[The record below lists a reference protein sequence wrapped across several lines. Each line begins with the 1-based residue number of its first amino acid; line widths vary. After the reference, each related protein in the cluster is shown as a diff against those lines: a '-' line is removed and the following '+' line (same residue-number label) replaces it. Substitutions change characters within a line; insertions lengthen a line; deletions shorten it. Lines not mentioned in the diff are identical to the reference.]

1 MALTKESPYFEA
13 ITRKRS
19 WEPQAVSKGALVQG
33 GEAALRRALALR
45 VLELPVADFLR
56 EGLKRDL
63 PDAPGVVE
71 ALESNIKDEERHDK
85 ALSLVIEAHGSDE
98 KAERQASVILKEW
111 QALPDHPI
119 LITAVLESSVFFVLL
134 PLYRALGD
142 IGIRTTA
149 ADISRDEQAHAYV
162 HRLIAKQLGE
172 VPSTRLKQLRRATV
186 DWFCAPL
193 EQSVDPKNQFL
204 GRDFWLRQSD
214 SLYSRGVAPELAH
227 TRSARCPAFFE
238 ASNCDL
244 PAYG

>member
-13 ITRKRS
+13 IARKRP
-19 WEPQAVSKGALVQG
+19 WEPQAVTRGPLLEG
-33 GEAALRRALALR
+33 GEASLRRALALR
-45 VLELPVADFLR
+45 ILELPVADFLR

-63 PDAPGVVE
+63 PTSPGVVE

-85 ALSLVIEAHGSDE
+85 ALTLVVEAHGVDE
-98 KAERQASVILKEW
+98 KAERQAETILGEW
-111 QALPDHPI
+111 QKLPDHPI
-119 LITAVLESSVFFVLL
+119 LITAVLESAVFFVIL

-172 VPSTRLKQLRRATV
+172 TPSKRLQQLRRATV
-186 DWFCAPL
+186 DWFAAPL
-193 EQSVDPKNQFL
+193 EQSADSANQFL
-204 GRDFWLRQSD
+204 SRSFWLRQSD

-227 TRSARCPAFFE
+227 TRSARVPAFFE
-238 ASNCDL
+238 ASNTDL